1 MGTVIK
7 LGADFRKIMTVG
19 KYVVLVALL
28 AAAVAAQDDFSAET
42 DDFLTPI
49 GADVELAETEHA
61 QLEQLKSEMMEL
73 KSENRQLKDEV
84 VQLRSSQ
91 KGAVTWKLGPG
102 GSSRDQ
108 VCPAAGGGCNQA
120 SLNAL
125 SSTSS
130 FKAAFASAGYNCRG
144 RINTACV
151 GGRNCVNW
159 GSPYIH
165 SSHVGGGGSCQ
176 GGKVPS
182 VAPCGQRP
190 VDRHHRR
197 LCPCTGAGGSGGK
210 TPTKTHSHS
219 PHKHT
224 PPSVGGSVCKDNHSQ
239 TLCSNQKKK
248 HQGCT
253 TL

>member
-61 QLEQLKSEMMEL
+61 QLVEL

-102 GSSRDQ
+102 GSSCDQ

-130 FKAAFASAGYNCRG
+130 FKAAFASAGYNCGG
-144 RINTACV
+144 RINTACE
-151 GGRNCVNW
+151 GGHNCVNW

-165 SSHVGGGGSCQ
+165 SSHV
-176 GGKVPS
+176 
-182 VAPCGQRP
+182 
-190 VDRHHRR
+190 
-197 LCPCTGAGGSGGK
+197 
-210 TPTKTHSHS
+210 
-219 PHKHT
+219 
-224 PPSVGGSVCKDNHSQ
+224 
-239 TLCSNQKKK
+239 
-248 HQGCT
+248 
-253 TL
+253 